1 MKNIILKPKFTLISL
16 IFGAVI
22 FLFSPYDFKLTG
34 AIVLSIEALILWG
47 GSAVD
52 NAAVSLIFLL
62 GALGFSIAPFK
73 TLFYFPTTENF
84 YLIILSYI
92 ITKGVTDTG
101 MLLYFQKI
109 LWKRL

>member
-22 FLFSPYDFKLTG
+22 FLLSPYDFKLTG

-62 GALGFSIAPFK
+62 GALGFSITPFK
-73 TLFYFPTTENF
+73 TLFIFLQQKIFT
-84 YLIILSYI
+84 
-92 ITKGVTDTG
+92 
-101 MLLYFQKI
+101 LLYFHI
-109 LWKRL
+109 